1 MCLNSDIVCWGF
13 VDNVCTRSGQY
24 VHMNG
29 RKRDDDQHV
38 LSDDGVMSYDVGTTK
53 SITLLGYAFDLV
65 VHRITVSGLMSVVL

>member
-1 MCLNSDIVCWGF
+1 
-13 VDNVCTRSGQY
+13 
-24 VHMNG
+24 MNG

-65 VHRITVSGLMSVVL
+65 VHRITVSGLTSVVFKATVDGHRTLVDHGVDE

>member
-1 MCLNSDIVCWGF
+1 
-13 VDNVCTRSGQY
+13 
-24 VHMNG
+24 MNG